1 MSNTQMQKQNKKQTK
16 MYEKCDLDQISRKLK
31 FWELTSK
38 REFAMI
44 LHVYLGGWTILY
56 EKSSIIDS
64 KQP

>member
-1 MSNTQMQKQNKKQTK
+1 